1 MIWKKHVIAVNES
14 NIVAGRSVNS
24 AISSCRYARIRLPD
38 YFYAAIR
45 LLAIVE
51 HGRRAIRGAIV
62 NSNYFE
68 SLIVLCEN

>member
-38 YFYAAIR
+38 YFYSAIR
-45 LLAIVE
+45 PLVIVKYC
-51 HGRRAIRGAIV
+51 GRTIRGSIV
-62 NSNYFE
+62 NSNYF
-68 SLIVLCEN
+68 